1 VRASLALIINIKTI
15 QLLQNLHYQ
24 RFGVLTIV
32 KEINTVACQF
42 KFLESIKIHPMF
54 HVSLLESYHAF
65 TIPGKTHEPSPPIV
79 VDGEQKYKV

>member
-1 VRASLALIINIKTI
+1 M
-15 QLLQNLHYQ
+15 
-24 RFGVLTIV
+24 

-54 HVSLLESYHAF
+54 HVSLLEPYHAF